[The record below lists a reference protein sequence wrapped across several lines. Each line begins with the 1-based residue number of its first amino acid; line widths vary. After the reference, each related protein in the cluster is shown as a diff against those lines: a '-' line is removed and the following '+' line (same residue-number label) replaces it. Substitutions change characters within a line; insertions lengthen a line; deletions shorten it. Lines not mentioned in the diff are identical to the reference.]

1 MTSNEDEFSGRQ
13 IYMCYFSVV
22 EDSQKLLHK
31 CKGCDVVANP
41 LSQDVKRG
49 YRNLVTHV
57 KSVHKADW
65 ETNVRKFLKH
75 HHLVPLTFS

>member
-41 LSQDVKRG
+41 LSQDLKRG
-49 YRNLVTHV
+49 YILVQNINL
-57 KSVHKADW
+57 
-65 ETNVRKFLKH
+65 NI
-75 HHLVPLTFS
+75 